1 MDIVIK
7 WQDKEGNWQP
17 FDVNDI
23 LHMSRNHA
31 IALFSQGTGVII
43 KQGDSSYIVNRVDL
57 LDQYKR
63 QGKSVKLLSQCEGS
77 DKTLEEVGL

>member
-17 FDVNDI
+17 FDVSDI
-23 LHMSRNHA
+23 LHMSRDHA
-31 IALFSQGTGVII
+31 IALFSQGTPVII
-43 KQGDSSYIVNRVDL
+43 KQDDSYIVNKVDL

-63 QGKSVKLLSQCEGS
+63 QGKSVKLLSQCECS
-77 DKTLEEVGL
+77 DKILEEVGL